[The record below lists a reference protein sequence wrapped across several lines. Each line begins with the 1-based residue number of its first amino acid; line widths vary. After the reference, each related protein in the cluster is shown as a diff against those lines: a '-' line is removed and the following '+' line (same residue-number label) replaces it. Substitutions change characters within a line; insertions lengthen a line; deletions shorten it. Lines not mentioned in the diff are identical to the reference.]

1 MPGAA
6 EFLHTGGKFMDCPL
20 AATFH
25 SCHIDLVGG
34 EEPGSGIFKF
44 GITPALTEL
53 QDGSARAE
61 RASVHGDA

>member
-1 MPGAA
+1 
-6 EFLHTGGKFMDCPL
+6 MDCPL

-44 GITPALTEL
+44 GIIPALTEL